1 MRLFRVLKTETTED
15 AKPRPEAATH
25 VKNGVFNHL
34 KLMPIV
40 WVDLH
45 TPLLKV
51 SEIIISA
58 EIQVIIMK
66 FQLCGAT
73 QPIQPRDLITVI
85 LYQEAKAHASG
96 EEDVD
101 SYQTMKKLL
110 LMMEIQLNKCS
121 IHAQPKRMTS
131 HAKLLPETPTK
142 LNSVR
147 THSHLDP
154 AALVSVKECGI
165 TRSLVKNPT
174 WQTAMERQIHRHVSH
189 ILLMENQCASGT
201 MASL

>member
-1 MRLFRVLKTETTED
+1 MFALSIRSREFRQRPNVRLELNSSATVMRLFRVLKTETTED

-96 EEDVD
+96 EEDV
-101 SYQTMKKLL
+101 
-110 LMMEIQLNKCS
+110 
-121 IHAQPKRMTS
+121 R
-131 HAKLLPETPTK
+131 
-142 LNSVR
+142 
-147 THSHLDP
+147 
-154 AALVSVKECGI
+154 
-165 TRSLVKNPT
+165 
-174 WQTAMERQIHRHVSH
+174 
-189 ILLMENQCASGT
+189 
-201 MASL
+201 